1 MFIMTAVLASTL
13 VMVKPHH
20 PRHDTSID
28 SPNATLIE
36 VQNDRKVPII
46 VYAQDS
52 WGDVRL
58 GVVPADSIVTLR
70 VNDAVVTRGEVD
82 FLVHPKKGPDEE
94 TGYLDVH
101 RGERLGILVPS
112 R

>member
-13 VMVKPHH
+13 AMVKPHH
-20 PRHDTSID
+20 PRQDTSID

-36 VQNDRKVPII
+36 IQNDRRVPVV

-52 WGDVRL
+52 WGEVRL
-58 GVVPADSIVTLR
+58 GVVPADSTVTLR
-70 VNDAVVTRGEVD
+70 LNDAIVSRGEVD
-82 FLVHPKKGPDEE
+82 FFVHPKSGPEEE

-101 RGERLGILVPS
+101 RGERLGILVPL